1 MTQSDQQYPLFIHF
15 RLFSLRTPHQQI
27 RNFHSTKQI
36 ETEKWRLEW
45 KEKRI
50 WITGCQLPTT
60 KQLKLNQ
67 FKLSELFKI
76 RCVTVASANQSFIH
90 NVWVVCQSKSRKD
103 KKFWF
108 NGGKLH
114 VYLGIFRLRGL
125 KFDVE
130 LRLRLQIFT
139 YTTETKVELVGFW
152 K

>member
-15 RLFSLRTPHQQI
+15 RLFSLRTQQQQI

-108 NGGKLH
+108 NGGMLH
-114 VYLGIFRLRGL
+114 VYLGTFRLRKL
-125 KFDVE
+125 SLTLNCDCKFS
-130 LRLRLQIFT
+130 L
-139 YTTETKVELVGFW
+139 YTTETK
-152 K
+152 